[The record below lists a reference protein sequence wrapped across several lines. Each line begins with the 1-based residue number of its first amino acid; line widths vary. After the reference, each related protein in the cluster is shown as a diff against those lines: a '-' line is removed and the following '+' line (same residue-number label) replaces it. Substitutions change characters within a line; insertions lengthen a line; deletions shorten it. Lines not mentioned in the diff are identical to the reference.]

1 MFRVGSPPP
10 PPGWSSQSS
19 RPPPAAPRLIKWYP
33 KTSTFQ
39 FVAEEQ
45 IRWGSRI
52 FHESTRTQAIVNWNG
67 REGENISKY
76 VLCNWS
82 WSGLLAWPVSTITMG
97 IKKSDEQSGNDC
109 TIVSRG
115 LFTQLTTGTCLILT
129 ALALEGTLE
138 RRGCGIWAVFDR
150 SRRTKI
156 KIWRHIEAATTTKQ
170 QIEFSKYDYSRLR
183 WYPAQP
189 PSPG

>member
-1 MFRVGSPPP
+1 MVSKDKYVSICCRRADPMGV
-10 PPGWSSQSS
+10 W
-19 RPPPAAPRLIKWYP
+19 
-33 KTSTFQ
+33 
-39 FVAEEQ
+39 
-45 IRWGSRI
+45 I

-115 LFTQLTTGTCLILT
+115 LFTQLTSGTCLILT